1 MSQIHVAIHG
11 LRFEHPA
18 SFTVDR
24 PYGLGCYLLLRFHS
38 SVELLTAQGMVNA
51 GPGHCILY
59 SPSHPQWY
67 RGQGGNLINDWM
79 HIHVE
84 GEAESEA
91 VALLA
96 ARHRV
101 PLNTLLVPGN
111 THFLPRLFEEIT
123 HEQQHAEEDWEDVV
137 ELLVCQL
144 LVLLGRALRD
154 PAAHF
159 TPAEAAHRL
168 ALRAV
173 RRRVHEQLAQQW
185 TVGGMAAEVGLSA
198 SHFAALYQRFFGVSP
213 LEDLLRAR
221 IQRAQYLL
229 TNRAMSVS
237 EAAAQCGFRSVHYF
251 THVFHQR
258 IGCAPRDYHRRGI
271 PSARNRAI
279 RRPPKEV

>member
-1 MSQIHVAIHG
+1 MNSIHVAIHG
-11 LRFEHPA
+11 LRFDHPA
-18 SFTVDR
+18 SFVVDR

-38 SVELLTAQGMVNA
+38 PVELLTAQGMVNA
-51 GPGHCILY
+51 EPGHCILY

-67 RGQGGNLINDWM
+67 RGRGGNLINDWM

-84 GEAESEA
+84 GEAEGEA

-101 PLNTLLVPGN
+101 PLNSLLAPGN
-111 THFLPRLFEEIT
+111 THFLPRFFEEIT
-123 HEQQHAEEDWEDVV
+123 HEQRHAEEDWEDVV
-137 ELLVCQL
+137 ELLVRQL

-159 TPAEAAHRL
+159 PPAEAAHRL

-173 RRRVHEQLAQQW
+173 RRRVHEQLAQPW
-185 TVGGMAAEVGLSA
+185 TVSGMAAEVGLSA

-221 IQRAQYLL
+221 IERAQYLL
-229 TNRAMSVS
+229 TNRAMSVG

-258 IGCAPRDYHRRGI
+258 IGCAPRDYHRRGT
-271 PSARNRAI
+271 PSDRNRAI
-279 RRPPKEV
+279 QRTPT